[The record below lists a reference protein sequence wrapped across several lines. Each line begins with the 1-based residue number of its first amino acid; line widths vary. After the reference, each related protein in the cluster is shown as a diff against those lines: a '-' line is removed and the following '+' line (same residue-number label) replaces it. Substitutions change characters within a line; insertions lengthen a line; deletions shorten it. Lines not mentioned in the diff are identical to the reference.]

1 MMVDDDDSG
10 YDDDY
15 DDYDDDNEWL
25 LKIVEHGASH
35 GVNDG

>member
-15 DDYDDDNEWL
+15 DDDNEWL
-25 LKIVEHGASH
+25 LKIVAHGASH